1 MKNFLIKNINYLLQS
16 LVVLLSVLLSFY
28 IDDIRT
34 NNLNSNYKNEL
45 VIDLQSIID
54 NELLQIKNIKKL
66 QLSCLKAA
74 EELIFDLT
82 TKSNLATKLNDK
94 QIATKLLLL
103 TERGSVS
110 FFNQSSL
117 YDELISTGS
126 TRLIKSDN
134 FRYALSN
141 TYNNLNQ
148 RNIAVSRLIDDY
160 FFNAIARINKHI
172 IIVSKEQ
179 EKTDG
184 IVYSDLVPTY
194 FKIDKDYYVSDDF
207 LGDINQLKTLVER
220 YIDMLN
226 KLEESY
232 QILRIY
238 SDEELS

>member
-82 TKSNLATKLNDK
+82 TQSNSATKLNDK

-117 YDELISTGS
+117 YDELINTGS

-134 FRYALSN
+134 FRYALSD

>member
-82 TKSNLATKLNDK
+82 TQSNSATKLNDK

-194 FKIDKDYYVSDDF
+194 FKIDKDYYFSDAF

-238 SDEELS
+238 SDEELN

>member
-74 EELIFDLT
+74 EEIIFDLT
-82 TKSNLATKLNDK
+82 TQSNSANKLNDK

-134 FRYALSN
+134 FRYALSD

>member
-1 MKNFLIKNINYLLQS
+1 MKNFLIKNIKYLLQS

-34 NNLNSNYKNEL
+34 NNENSNYKNDL
-45 VIDLQSIID
+45 VVDLQSIID
-54 NELLQIKNIKKL
+54 NELEQIKNIKNL
-66 QLSCLKAA
+66 QLSCLTAA
-74 EELIFDLT
+74 EELIFDI
-82 TKSNLATKLNDK
+82 TKSELGTKLNDK
-94 QIATKLLLL
+94 QIASKILLL

-117 YDELISTGS
+117 YDELINTGS

-179 EKTDG
+179 EKTEG

-194 FKIDKDYYVSDDF
+194 FKIDKDYYVSDEF

-226 KLEESY
+226 KLDESY
-232 QILRIY
+232 QLLRIY
-238 SDEELS
+238 SDEELN

>member
-82 TKSNLATKLNDK
+82 TQSNSATKLNDK

-172 IIVSKEQ
+172 IIISKEQ
-179 EKTDG
+179 EITDG

>member
-1 MKNFLIKNINYLLQS
+1 MKNFLLKNINYLLQS

-82 TKSNLATKLNDK
+82 TQSNSATKLNDK

-117 YDELISTGS
+117 YDELINTGS

-134 FRYALSN
+134 FRYALSD

>member
-66 QLSCLKAA
+66 QLLCLKAA

-94 QIATKLLLL
+94 EIATKLLLL

-134 FRYALSN
+134 FRYALSD

-172 IIVSKEQ
+172 IVISKEQ

-238 SDEELS
+238 SDEELN